1 MTLHEA
7 ITQVLIQ
14 QDKPLSPIEIAAIL
28 NATSW
33 YTKKD
38 GSKIKSSQIG
48 ARVENYPN
56 LFNNKDGLISL
67 KSSPNIISKKRILKQ
82 KQISVDSIKSNSK
95 LLMKVLINEKNFKA
109 LPQCEQDI
117 PDVPGLYC
125 IRIKQP
131 KTLDTVFSN
140 VLTERNHTIIYIGM
154 ASKSLKKQ
162 FLGQELRA
170 KGHGSF
176 FRNLGAVLGYCP
188 EAGSL
193 IGKRNQN
200 NYKFS
205 SEDEQDL
212 IKWID
217 ENLII
222 NWVAAS
228 DNLDA
233 IEDKLIQKHLPL
245 MNISGNP
252 GAFNNVRV
260 LRDKCKAMARG
271 TI

>member
-7 ITQVLIQ
+7 ITKVLIQ
-14 QDKPLSPIEIAAIL
+14 KNKPLSPIEISEIL
-28 NATSW
+28 NAKGW

-38 GSKIKSSQIG
+38 GSKINSNQIG
-48 ARVENYPN
+48 ARVKNYPHFFN
-56 LFNNKDGLISL
+56 LTNGLVFLNSKTGIIPENKM
-67 KSSPNIISKKRILKQ
+67 LKQ
-82 KQISVDSIKSNSK
+82 KKVSVDSIKSDSK

-109 LPQCEQDI
+109 IKQREHDI

-125 IRIKQP
+125 IRIKHP
-131 KTLDTVFSN
+131 RTLDTVFSN
-140 VLTERNHTIIYIGM
+140 VLTERNHNIIYIGM
-154 ASKSLKKQ
+154 TSKSLQKQ

-193 IGKRNQN
+193 MGKRNQN

-228 DNLDA
+228 DNLNA

-245 MNISGNP
+245 LNISGNP

-260 LRDKCKAMARG
+260 LRDKCKAIARG